1 MSAWT
6 AEDELMLKAAYQGDE
21 GGRNGFAWTVAY
33 TALEE
38 HFVKEAER
46 LTKPLNEGTESLD
59 EFVSKLQPIA
69 EIGNGRDGKRKEA
82 TK

>member
-6 AEDELMLKAAYQGDE
+6 AEDELMLKTAYQGDE

-33 TALEE
+33 AALEE

-46 LTKPLNEGTESLD
+46 LTKPLNEGTESLE
-59 EFVSKLQPIA
+59 EFVSRLQLS
-69 EIGNGRDGKRKEA
+69 GK
-82 TK
+82 